1 MYRDYKNI
9 IALYH
14 LFVSRSITQ
23 QGDVVAIG
31 IKPLSVAAA
40 AVIGPGNTD

>member
-9 IALYH
+9 VALYH
-14 LFVSRSITQ
+14 LFVSITQ
-23 QGDVVAIG
+23 QGDIVAIG

-40 AVIGPGNTD
+40 AVIGPGNTN